1 MDPNLDGLMVRNQN
15 LDIDG
20 NEYKFNDS
28 GTMFI
33 GWYTKKGIYG
43 EDLWYYYRSDGALQK
58 GWLQI
63 GDSWYYFDE
72 NDGHMI
78 SSARKLMNGN
88 YYHFKNDGTMASGW
102 YSYTFGDDS
111 SVTYYC
117 GLDGKEYR
125 GWLEQDGKWY
135 YFDLT
140 NGVMYQNKTVYID
153 GTEYTFNAD
162 GSLQS

>member
-1 MDPNLDGLMVRNQN
+1 M
-15 LDIDG
+15 
-20 NEYKFNDS
+20 
-28 GTMFI
+28 
-33 GWYTKKGIYG
+33 
-43 EDLWYYYRSDGALQK
+43 WYYYRSDGALQK

-117 GLDGKEYR
+117 GLDGKEYH
-125 GWLEQDGKWY
+125 GWLEQDGKMR
-135 YFDLT
+135 F
-140 NGVMYQNKTVYID
+140 K
-153 GTEYTFNAD
+153 
-162 GSLQS
+162 